1 MCSVLKSLVSQS
13 HFIVMLILLVFME
26 SDSFRVL
33 TISSLIKVFVNLNV
47 WKSTELVSHLTDEP
61 HH

>member
-33 TISSLIKVFVNLNV
+33 TIQSLIKVFVNLNV
-47 WKSTELVSHLTDEP
+47 WKSD
-61 HH
+61 